1 MAEIK
6 DKKKFHIFSAAYIG
20 STVKAGEYGGKKEIA
35 FIGRSNVGK
44 SSLINSSSGMRKLAY
59 VSREPGKT
67 RTINYYAV
75 QSRRDTG
82 SGEERQEWYLIDLP
96 GYGFAKTSQANRDSW
111 SGFIDE
117 YIRNSENLVMVGA
130 LLGAFLLARIA
141 EIKYFRVN
149 IVACIF
155 SLLILAFVKNDMV
168 NLICIGAVG
177 FFASSVFSIIYSMAL
192 QARPEKANQIS
203 GLMITAVAGGGV
215 VTPVIG
221 FAIGTVGVIGGVFVT
236 LACVCYLTY
245 CAFGVKTAKA

>member
-1 MAEIK
+1 MRITDREAKFKELKEQSDSRKYK
-6 DKKKFHIFSAAYIG
+6 DEKQKNLLANK
-20 STVKAGEYGGKKEIA
+20 VV
-35 FIGRSNVGK
+35 FIG
-44 SSLINSSSGMRKLAY
+44 
-59 VSREPGKT
+59 
-67 RTINYYAV
+67 
-75 QSRRDTG
+75 
-82 SGEERQEWYLIDLP
+82 
-96 GYGFAKTSQANRDSW
+96 F
-111 SGFIDE
+111 
-117 YIRNSENLVMVGA
+117 LVTEVAM
-130 LLGAFLLARIA
+130 L
-141 EIKYFRVN
+141 VN

-221 FAIGTVGVIGGVFVT
+221 FAIGIVGVIGGVFVT

-245 CAFGVKTAKA
+245 CAFGVKTSKA

>member
-1 MAEIK
+1 LGVSSGAGLGVALFILGAPLLGWTA
-6 DKKKFHIFSAAYIG
+6 FPLLQSIGIIG
-20 STVKAGEYGGKKEIA
+20 SGW
-35 FIGRSNVGK
+35 IG
-44 SSLINSSSGMRKLAY
+44 
-59 VSREPGKT
+59 T
-67 RTINYYAV
+67 AV
-75 QSRRDTG
+75 
-82 SGEERQEWYLIDLP
+82 I
-96 GYGFAKTSQANRDSW
+96 
-111 SGFIDE
+111 
-117 YIRNSENLVMVGA
+117 
-130 LLGAFLLARIA
+130 LLGVAVISRKVKNILGVLIMGVMTGYVAGAIIQILQYMSSAEQLKVFTLWSMGSLGHITMTQLAIMAPIVCIGLVVSIACIKPLNLLLLGENYARTMGM
-141 EIKYFRVN
+141 N

-245 CAFGVKTAKA
+245 CAFGVKTVKT